1 MLHTHPSPPPM
12 WTCEYKIFFC
22 VPIVAHLSIAFTYL
36 KLFILCDCLPSTISV
51 SKVHYLVIKL
61 VLLFWY
67 LFVKRDQR
75 YLIRYSLPHNPAVGR
90 WEDKKMLL
98 VPSVL
103 WLFFLTNL
111 VLSIPQPHI
120 RSTED
125 EFIQILEAYEAS
137 ASEKCRVYNLAAWNY
152 MTDVEND
159 TKVDELV
166 SKHRMS

>member
-1 MLHTHPSPPPM
+1 
-12 WTCEYKIFFC
+12 
-22 VPIVAHLSIAFTYL
+22 
-36 KLFILCDCLPSTISV
+36 
-51 SKVHYLVIKL
+51 
-61 VLLFWY
+61 
-67 LFVKRDQR
+67 
-75 YLIRYSLPHNPAVGR
+75 
-90 WEDKKMLL
+90 MLL